1 MNKEQIINLLK
12 DDFEECTEKDT
23 PTIDGYGGTFLN
35 RGFIWAN
42 INGDNIYFKPK
53 QKFPIVFEGD
63 NYKFSIN
70 SHFNLIQEKYRNDG
84 LKPHSDKDIEANQK
98 ALDKLKELRQLD
110 LTPKTRGLND

>member
-1 MNKEQIINLLK
+1 MKLTKEQIINLLK
-12 DDFEECTEKDT
+12 DDFEECDIAEANY
-23 PTIDGYGGTFLN
+23 IDCNGYFLN
-35 RGFIWAN
+35 PGYLKFITEN
-42 INGDNIYFKPK
+42 LSTIYFKPK

-98 ALDKLKELRQLD
+98 ALDKLKELRQ
-110 LTPKTRGLND
+110 